1 MEWVCRVWVWGFEG
15 NSIGV
20 LFQDTFGSEA
30 WAKGFDAL
38 MRQGFGTDKELG
50 YCIGSVGRDGGVH
63 HGLRNEAGHC
73 CNLGVHI
80 DTLAQI
86 SHPVQDS
93 IISDHNH
100 LTKVLI
106 HIVAL
111 NLSIY
116 QSWFP
121 STLFLHSAC
130 WRFHSSSLPSKSG
143 NGTLKASPHSNFF
156 SLLFQ
161 TSSLL
166 SLPRAF
172 AYFIVSFFL

>member
-1 MEWVCRVWVWGFEG
+1 
-15 NSIGV
+15 
-20 LFQDTFGSEA
+20 
-30 WAKGFDAL
+30 

-86 SHPVQDS
+86 SHPVQDA

-111 NLSIY
+111 NLSIL
-116 QSWFP
+116 SVVV
-121 STLFLHSAC
+121 SLHSFPPLC
-130 WRFHSSSLPSKSG
+130 
-143 NGTLKASPHSNFF
+143 
-156 SLLFQ
+156 LLAIPILI
-161 TSSLL
+161 TPIKVRKWNIES
-166 SLPRAF
+166 F
-172 AYFIVSFFL
+172 APL